1 MGDFL
6 HKAYDRVME
15 ENSIDIKDLDD
26 MITDLESEDII
37 TQDNDMQQAYLDKL
51 DEILAAIKSAVHKQ
65 KKHIMDDNKLVKDLT
80 VGELKSLMK
89 EFTNEII
96 NVINKK
102 QRIEYIPTPQTPQ
115 PAWYGPV
122 NPLNPWE
129 PNKVWCSDRT
139 VTDKEIMELHKKL
152 NGEING

>member
-6 HKAYDRVME
+6 HKAYDRAME
-15 ENSIDIKDLDD
+15 ETSIDIKDLDD
-26 MITDLESEDII
+26 MISDLESEDII

-51 DEILAAIKSAVHKQ
+51 DEILAAIKSTVYKQ

-102 QRIEYIPTPQTPQ
+102 QRIEYIPTPQ

-122 NPLNPWE
+122 TPLEPWE

-139 VTDKEIMELHKKL
+139 VMDEEIMELHKKL